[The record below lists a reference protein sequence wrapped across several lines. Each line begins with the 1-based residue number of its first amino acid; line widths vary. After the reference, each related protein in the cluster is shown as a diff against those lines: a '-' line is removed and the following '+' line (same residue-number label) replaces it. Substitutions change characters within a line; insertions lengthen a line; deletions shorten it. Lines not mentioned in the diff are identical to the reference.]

1 MSGHRN
7 PYGLA
12 LQEALRALTL
22 TLVPILLISILS
34 WSFAGSRNGQL
45 GDAVHGG
52 AWIWLAAHKVLLHL
66 SLPPGDIAGLLW
78 FTPLG
83 FLIFPI
89 VVLRGACKRMAK
101 ESSNYRGGLTLLSTT
116 YGALLGV
123 VALISATH
131 AVRPNPL
138 SAFFAGLLL
147 TLIAALSLQ
156 APHLIKAKGELSRI
170 VKSSLLNITG
180 LLLISL
186 ILFLVATIMN
196 FSQMLNLYAVLR
208 AGFVGTLL
216 ITAVMLLAVPNA
228 VVMTM
233 AYVSGAGFA
242 VGSGTLFSPFSV
254 NSAEIPAL
262 PILAG
267 LPAQTSAITHALP
280 VLLLVWSIFT
290 GYRSVESGLD
300 LRVRVRDGAL
310 HGVIALFML
319 TLLNLLAGGSLL
331 GGRLSAIGASY
342 WRIALFGGPIL
353 IIGGA
358 LGALLVGLLN
368 RSHRA

>member
-1 MSGHRN
+1 M
-7 PYGLA
+7 
-12 LQEALRALTL
+12 
-22 TLVPILLISILS
+22 
-34 WSFAGSRNGQL
+34 
-45 GDAVHGG
+45 
-52 AWIWLAAHKVLLHL
+52 
-66 SLPPGDIAGLLW
+66 
-78 FTPLG
+78 
-83 FLIFPI
+83 
-89 VVLRGACKRMAK
+89 
-101 ESSNYRGGLTLLSTT
+101 LSTT

-170 VKSSLLNITG
+170 VKSSLLNIAG
-180 LLLISL
+180 LLLISF